1 MTISFEEQTKNP
13 RGRITREDVPSAKEL
28 LEQAHALASEVEG
41 LLTKLSRGVADADT
55 FRVRLARAHTLSL
68 LDQLAELIGT
78 RPSGHGPA
86 VRNCGTLD
94 RGDDENAA
102 SGVRR
107 ANAWRQG

>member
-1 MTISFEEQTKNP
+1 MNISSEDQAKHP
-13 RGRITREDVPSAKEL
+13 RGRSTRDEVPSPKEL
-28 LEQAHALASEVEG
+28 LEEAHALASEIEG
-41 LLTKLSRGVADADT
+41 LLMTLSRGIADVDT

-94 RGDDENAA
+94 RDEDENAA

-107 ANAWRQG
+107 APAWR